1 MITINKK
8 IALLFAVAMIAMVLV
23 GCASTPEEPAATQLE
38 GTVTSEV
45 LEHKGSALGLN
56 ELPVWVETYILDG
69 INGLEEMSEFSND
82 YCFVAETTAQN
93 INAAQAW
100 VEGFNMPQTIA
111 RNVST
116 RVEGVFSGAE
126 SGGMDG
132 DYGTYFENVVKTM
145 TDTEF
150 SGARKENDWWVLTR
164 RYDVDTKSKYVDEY
178 RAYVLYTIPKD
189 LLDQQVLSVIE
200 RIEQENV
207 MSATET
213 ETSDR
218 VKDLLS
224 TSGL

>member
-1 MITINKK
+1 MNKK
-8 IALLFAVAMIAMVLV
+8 ISFILIALFIASILVFTGCATTPDEAVAK
-23 GCASTPEEPAATQLE
+23 ELE
-38 GTVTSEV
+38 GTVKSEV

-56 ELPVWVETYILDG
+56 ELPIWVETYILEG
-69 INGLEEMSEFSND
+69 ITGLEELADFEND

-100 VEGFNMPQTIA
+100 VEGFSIPQTIA

-132 DYGTYFENVVKTM
+132 EYGTYFENVVKTM

-150 SGARKENDWWVLTR
+150 SGAKKENDWWVLTR
-164 RYDVDTKSKYVDEY
+164 RYDADTKSKYTDEY
-178 RAYVLYTIPKD
+178 RAFVLYTIEKD
-189 LLDQQVLSVIE
+189 ILDQQVLSVIE
-200 RIEQENV
+200 RIEQENTL
-207 MSATET
+207 SSEDTA
-213 ETSDR
+213 TSDR
-218 VKDLLS
+218 IKNLLS